1 MVKKPHNNSNDH
13 SSFVKEINKI
23 KTDASSIRGP
33 DAKLIVLAC
42 TSLKEKILLSK
53 IITKKEKKNLIFD
66 VTVLIEESESE
77 ERMEACCAKIL
88 QRGILFMTFG
98 PMLLSLLG
106 TMSERMTRQD
116 MAFEERSLTNMRAIV
131 TGGCGDLGS
140 RLVVK
145 LAESGCN
152 VIAACRSTPLL
163 EGQMENNDSNEEEQE
178 EKFIFKKRFQQFEDE
193 KKIKKNKIEE
203 EEEEE
208 NEKEENEKE
217 EKIGG
222 SIQVWELD
230 LTSFASVE
238 DFSTRY
244 HNAEKSLDMLIHAA
258 AIREEESEG
267 CTTTIDGYDTTIQTN
282 YLRCVWVFF
291 FLSFST
297 SSSASPF
304 FFVFVFVFV
313 FIIFTP

>member
-1 MVKKPHNNSNDH
+1 MLNEFKFKTHHDFNLKHTIMVKKPHNSSNDH
-13 SSFVKEINKI
+13 ASFVKEITKI
-23 KTDASSIRGP
+23 KADASSIRGP

-42 TSLKEKILLSK
+42 NNLKERIQSSK
-53 IITKKEKKNLIFD
+53 ITTKEKKKLIFD

-106 TMSERMTRQD
+106 TIGERITRPNMS
-116 MAFEERSLTNMRAIV
+116 FEERSLTHTRAIV

-163 EGQMENNDSNEEEQE
+163 EGSMENNNSNEGEQE
-178 EKFIFKKRFQQFEDE
+178 EKFLNHYSTRFQQFEE
-193 KKIKKNKIEE
+193 KKKKKIEE
-203 EEEEE
+203 EEDEEE
-208 NEKEENEKE
+208 EVKEEEK
-217 EKIGG
+217 KIGG
-222 SIQVWELD
+222 SIQVWKLD

-238 DFSTRY
+238 DFSARY
-244 HNAEKSLDMLIHAA
+244 HNSEKSLDMLIHAA
-258 AIREEESEG
+258 AVREEESEG
-267 CTTTIDGYDTTIQTN
+267 CTTTMDGYDTTIQTN
-282 YLRCVWVFF
+282 YLRYVDI
-291 FLSFST
+291 SFISQ
-297 SSSASPF
+297 
-304 FFVFVFVFV
+304 
-313 FIIFTP
+313 